1 MWSLQ
6 NHILLLNFLCIFI
19 EGNLAG
25 NKPRQF
31 YCLGL
36 HVGLFT
42 TSSNETVI
50 MLHDSWLRRYA
61 NKYQLNFCSGA
72 MFQVCSDK
80 VLVEVHR
87 NGKSDTVISVFSNCY
102 DVKTGRLKWIKIN

>member
-1 MWSLQ
+1 
-6 NHILLLNFLCIFI
+6 
-19 EGNLAG
+19 
-25 NKPRQF
+25 
-31 YCLGL
+31 
-36 HVGLFT
+36 
-42 TSSNETVI
+42 
-50 MLHDSWLRRYA
+50 
-61 NKYQLNFCSGA
+61 